1 MAVLGIVGLGC
12 SMMLVWASRKFHVE
26 IDPKMEAIL
35 ELLPGA
41 NCGACGYAGCVA
53 AAERIAKRELSPNVC
68 TSASFASI
76 KSIGEI
82 MGVSVEEKEKEV
94 PITLCNGGVNCI
106 SIFRYDGVE
115 DCRAAML
122 ISEMEKACSY
132 GCIGHGSCVKACP
145 FDALSINEDGL
156 PVVDEYACRGCGL
169 CVDAC
174 PKGILVMA
182 KLSEVYVLCS
192 SQDKGKYVK
201 EICEFG
207 CIGCGICVKACPSE
221 AITLTNNLAVID
233 QERCNG
239 CGICVEKCPRNAI
252 GGVR

>member
-1 MAVLGIVGLGC
+1 
-12 SMMLVWASRKFHVE
+12 MMLVLASRKFHVE
-26 IDPKMEAIL
+26 IDQKMEAIL

-41 NCGACGYAGCVA
+41 NCGACGYVGCVA
-53 AAERIAKRELSPNVC
+53 AAERIAKRELSPDAC

-82 MGVSVEEKEKEV
+82 MGVSVEEKGEEV
-94 PITLCNGGVNCI
+94 PIVLCNGGVNCI
-106 SIFRYDGVE
+106 SIFQYDGVE

-122 ISEMEKACSY
+122 LGDEKTCSY
-132 GCIGHGSCVKACP
+132 GCIGHGSCVRACP
-145 FDALSINEDGL
+145 FDAISINEDGL
-156 PVVDEYACRGCGL
+156 PMVDEYACKGCGL

-174 PKGILVMA
+174 PKDILTLA
-182 KLSEVYVLCS
+182 KVNDVYVLCI

-207 CIGCGICVKACPSE
+207 CIGCDICVKACPSE
-221 AITLTNNLAVID
+221 AITLTNNLAVIN

-239 CGICVEKCPRNAI
+239 CNICVEKCPRNAI